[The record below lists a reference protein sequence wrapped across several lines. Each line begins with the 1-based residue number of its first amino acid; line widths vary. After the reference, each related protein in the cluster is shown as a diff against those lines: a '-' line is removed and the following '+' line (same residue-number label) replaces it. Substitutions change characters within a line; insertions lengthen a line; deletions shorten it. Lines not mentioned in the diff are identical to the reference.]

1 MENKNDFL
9 NIKEEVEELGI
20 EHILAI
26 LPILRKM
33 PPVEAVSYTHLD
45 VYKRQ
50 VYLFILLEPIPIIPL
65 KPPVP
70 NSKSA

>member
-33 PPVEAVSYTHLD
+33 PPVEVAEILNELD
-45 VYKRQ
+45 AEAIAFVLK
-50 VYLFILLEPIPIIPL
+50 ILI
-65 KPPVP
+65 
-70 NSKSA
+70 